1 MARMTMKGAYDN
13 GANGAFPGPAN
24 DRSPGPR
31 NSERQ
36 ITAAAVTQGAVDFVY
51 GASLR
56 VFLIPNEG
64 AITKVSGDF
73 KDNLALNTKWM
84 LSPFA
89 LGALTVQPSKRFA
102 TERTITKPHVV
113 SSGDVSPV
121 TVATCCEMLLDMLQ
135 NLITRELACLREHI
149 LFIIASGWPTDD
161 SEMTVK
167 QLRDALTTLGVEPK
181 GLKADLRKQLESAH
195 RDRQLSGQPSN
206 ATVPADCLDVEA
218 TQPTSAANTDNID
231 NNNDNSTG
239 TTEMTVAQLRN
250 ALDTLGVKPKG
261 LKADLRQQLECE
273 HLDPQ
278 SAIRDTLKDMINQID
293 PPILANK
300 QGSKQSLTREELAKQ
315 SAEVR
320 RWATGGVAVPGS
332 LDLCDNGGDSG
343 VAAPGQ
349 SVDLGDNGDSGV
361 AAPEVTGQSAD
372 QGNMLS
378 DSASVGDKRTTKQQK
393 QQARATKI
401 ANRKVHNASTW
412 PANFPVFDSFKQD
425 FNYQQY
431 ITVEQRFKEHV
442 LNKQMTSAERKTA
455 MREFWRNDAQSHQPD
470 ESDESDTSESES
482 EGVFLYCQGD
492 ANVAV
497 KCSTHLKCA
506 AGEACKCPEI
516 PIFSTGG
523 GRHACYGQ
531 CGDQL
536 HGQCGDQ
543 HDSNEMHRICM
554 QCKEKL
560 SVAAPT
566 PSADLATAKNLVNNG
581 GANGGDS
588 GDAAPEVA
596 STVQSPSGNGIDQG
610 EPTESPIGSV
620 AAPTLSADLATAKNL
635 VNNGGANGGDSG
647 GPIQGS
653 I

>member
-1 MARMTMKGAYDN
+1 MDRSDN
-13 GANGAFPGPAN
+13 GGDSGDAAPEVTGQSV
-24 DRSPGPR
+24 DRS
-31 NSERQ
+31 
-36 ITAAAVTQGAVDFVY
+36 
-51 GASLR
+51 
-56 VFLIPNEG
+56 
-64 AITKVSGDF
+64 
-73 KDNLALNTKWM
+73 
-84 LSPFA
+84 
-89 LGALTVQPSKRFA
+89 
-102 TERTITKPHVV
+102 
-113 SSGDVSPV
+113 
-121 TVATCCEMLLDMLQ
+121 
-135 NLITRELACLREHI
+135 
-149 LFIIASGWPTDD
+149 
-161 SEMTVK
+161 
-167 QLRDALTTLGVEPK
+167 
-181 GLKADLRKQLESAH
+181 
-195 RDRQLSGQPSN
+195 
-206 ATVPADCLDVEA
+206 
-218 TQPTSAANTDNID
+218 
-231 NNNDNSTG
+231 
-239 TTEMTVAQLRN
+239 
-250 ALDTLGVKPKG
+250 
-261 LKADLRQQLECE
+261 
-273 HLDPQ
+273 
-278 SAIRDTLKDMINQID
+278 
-293 PPILANK
+293 
-300 QGSKQSLTREELAKQ
+300 
-315 SAEVR
+315 
-320 RWATGGVAVPGS
+320 
-332 LDLCDNGGDSG
+332 DNGGDSG

-349 SVDLGDNGDSGV
+349 SVDRSDNGGDSGV

-554 QCKEKL
+554 QCKEKPATTRPIG
-560 SVAAPT
+560 SV
-566 PSADLATAKNLVNNG
+566 
-581 GANGGDS
+581 NGGDD
-588 GDAAPEVA
+588 GVAAPEVA
-596 STVQSPSGNGIDQG
+596 
-610 EPTESPIGSV
+610 
-620 AAPTLSADLATAKNL
+620 
-635 VNNGGANGGDSG
+635 
-647 GPIQGS
+647 
-653 I
+653 

>member
-1 MARMTMKGAYDN
+1 
-13 GANGAFPGPAN
+13 
-24 DRSPGPR
+24 
-31 NSERQ
+31 
-36 ITAAAVTQGAVDFVY
+36 
-51 GASLR
+51 
-56 VFLIPNEG
+56 
-64 AITKVSGDF
+64 
-73 KDNLALNTKWM
+73 
-84 LSPFA
+84 
-89 LGALTVQPSKRFA
+89 
-102 TERTITKPHVV
+102 
-113 SSGDVSPV
+113 
-121 TVATCCEMLLDMLQ
+121 
-135 NLITRELACLREHI
+135 
-149 LFIIASGWPTDD
+149 
-161 SEMTVK
+161 
-167 QLRDALTTLGVEPK
+167 
-181 GLKADLRKQLESAH
+181 
-195 RDRQLSGQPSN
+195 
-206 ATVPADCLDVEA
+206 
-218 TQPTSAANTDNID
+218 
-231 NNNDNSTG
+231 
-239 TTEMTVAQLRN
+239 
-250 ALDTLGVKPKG
+250 
-261 LKADLRQQLECE
+261 
-273 HLDPQ
+273 
-278 SAIRDTLKDMINQID
+278 
-293 PPILANK
+293 
-300 QGSKQSLTREELAKQ
+300 
-315 SAEVR
+315 
-320 RWATGGVAVPGS
+320 
-332 LDLCDNGGDSG
+332 
-343 VAAPGQ
+343 
-349 SVDLGDNGDSGV
+349 
-361 AAPEVTGQSAD
+361 
-372 QGNMLS
+372 MLS

-588 GDAAPEVA
+588 GVAAPEVASTVQSPSGNGIDQGEPTESPIGSVAAPTLSADLATAKNLVNNGGANGGDSGDAAPEVA

-647 GPIQGS
+647 DAAPEVASTVQSPSGNGIVSYPTQPNPTQPCGDNGGDNGGHH
-653 I
+653 